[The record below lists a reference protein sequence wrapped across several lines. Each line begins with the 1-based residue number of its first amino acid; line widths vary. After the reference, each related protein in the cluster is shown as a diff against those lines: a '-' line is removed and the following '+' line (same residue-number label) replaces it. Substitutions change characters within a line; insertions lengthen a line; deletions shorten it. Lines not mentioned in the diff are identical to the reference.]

1 MTGDTMT
8 AEIAP
13 TPFDIEM
20 LIVRLER
27 GPDNRTAWRELT
39 NEAAAML
46 RRLAALTVPP
56 AGNAPSA
63 AADDAEL
70 CKGLRRLHMPSTM
83 EAADRIE
90 SLSAQLASAREDAE
104 RYRWLRLNELRND
117 WGSGE
122 VTFHWLAPL
131 DGGGSLEAT
140 LELNRRAFDA
150 AIDAAIAGAKQEGA
164 T

>member
-8 AEIAP
+8 AE
-13 TPFDIEM
+13 M
-20 LIVRLER
+20 R
-27 GPDNRTAWRELT
+27 
-39 NEAAAML
+39 
-46 RRLAALTVPP
+46 
-56 AGNAPSA
+56 
-63 AADDAEL
+63 AADDAML
-70 CKGLRRLHMPSTM
+70 ADLRAHGWNG
-83 EAADRIE
+83 AADRIE

-131 DGGGSLEAT
+131 YGGGSLEAT